1 MLNFDDDLRN
11 VDPVMYNVINQY
23 RKLTLDEIEE
33 DMLGDLSDQ
42 FQSQLGTAQVTQ
54 SNLNESLAQI
64 ESSRLQ
70 AGNIQLEH
78 FYVGISSV
86 LPSDLFC
93 LFQPKE
99 LEMLICGTRNIDLD
113 LLKSMT
119 EYTDGYD
126 QENETIQYFLESL
139 KDMNANQIALFLRFV
154 SACERLPRSQS
165 DFTMPFTI
173 RKCANS
179 NPDERLPTAQ
189 TCFFELKLPC
199 YSSKDICFQ
208 QLCTAIENSPMMDG
222 DYDLSDRPEYKNL

>member
-1 MLNFDDDLRN
+1 MCIVL
-11 VDPVMYNVINQY
+11 NQY
-23 RKLTLDEIEE
+23 GKLTLDEVGE
-33 DMLGDLSDQ
+33 DMLGDLFDQ
-42 FQSQLGTAQVTQ
+42 FRSKLDSTKITKTIYT
-54 SNLNESLAQI
+54 SRWLR
-64 ESSRLQ
+64 SRLQ
-70 AGNIQLEH
+70 DYKPVISAGAL
-78 FYVGISSV
+78 YVGSSSV

-93 LFQPKE
+93 LFQAKE
-99 LEMLICGTRNIDLD
+99 LETLVCGSRNVDLD

-126 QENETIQYFLESL
+126 QENETIQYFWESL
-139 KDMNANQIALFLRFV
+139 KEMNVNQISLFLRFV

-173 RKCANS
+173 RKCSNS

-199 YSSKDICFQ
+199 YTSKNICFQ